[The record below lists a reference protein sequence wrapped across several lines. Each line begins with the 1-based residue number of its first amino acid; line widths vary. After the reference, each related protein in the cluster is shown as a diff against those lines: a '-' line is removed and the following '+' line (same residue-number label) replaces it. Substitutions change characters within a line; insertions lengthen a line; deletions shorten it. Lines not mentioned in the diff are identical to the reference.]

1 MPVQT
6 TIIRSI
12 GSGES
17 VEYACVPGSNGPSRR
32 HAPGSD
38 QGEDV
43 VIDNGTVC
51 FIIETRC
58 YSGGGA
64 MLKVYGG
71 STSGN
76 DTLSATGLCG
86 GCRSLMS
93 DDQSVLQQAEDPGNV
108 STKTMSCPR

>member
-1 MPVQT
+1 M

-17 VEYACVPGSNGPSRR
+17 VEYACVPRQSR
-32 HAPGSD
+32 
-38 QGEDV
+38 GEDV
-43 VIDNGTVC
+43 VIDNGTVG
-51 FIIETRC
+51 FIIGTNVH
-58 YSGGGA
+58 SGGGS
-64 MLKVYGG
+64 MLKVYGR